1 MKRIITLLILSLI
14 SIVTLA
20 QRTEGNAIAHLSGRN
35 VVGSLPKPTYN
46 AQIEGTVAVQIK
58 VDQYGNVT
66 EAVPGVEGT
75 TVTNTALWNA
85 ARAAAMNAHFNQSAD
100 APAVQMGTITYTFKS
115 VQPDNVLVKEEYIDN
130 RVIQFLG
137 IPIDGSKVNM
147 ENQLIAKG
155 FEKTRWGYLKGQ
167 FNGESVKVF
176 VHTYHE
182 KVDRII
188 VNFEQS
194 SEMDLREQYNN
205 LLSLFEKSKKYRPI
219 TAILYVPDDDLFYC
233 SNKKYKSR
241 FEVISDR
248 IEAIDGEVWFSFDED
263 GNHLSLYYD
272 NLKNRPHGEDL

>member
-100 APAVQMGTITYTFKS
+100 APAVQMGTITYKFKL
-115 VQPDNVLVKEEYIDN
+115 Q
-130 RVIQFLG
+130 
-137 IPIDGSKVNM
+137 
-147 ENQLIAKG
+147 
-155 FEKTRWGYLKGQ
+155 
-167 FNGESVKVF
+167 
-176 VHTYHE
+176 
-182 KVDRII
+182 
-188 VNFEQS
+188 
-194 SEMDLREQYNN
+194 
-205 LLSLFEKSKKYRPI
+205 
-219 TAILYVPDDDLFYC
+219 
-233 SNKKYKSR
+233 
-241 FEVISDR
+241 
-248 IEAIDGEVWFSFDED
+248 
-263 GNHLSLYYD
+263 
-272 NLKNRPHGEDL
+272 